1 MTSSLL
7 MTMALSLTGCA
18 KEVSTSYYGL
28 NTYTRD
34 SEIGDTVAKIDV
46 SVNNGIITK
55 ASIEETYTPNVW
67 ARVSSSDLD
76 KLETIKVTLDGG
88 EAIYYA
94 KYIQIDNQV
103 WIGSLR
109 DEDSTFKPDIH
120 HEYVTYSVRG
130 AGDEDAKSDLLRYLS
145 VKDTT
150 AYNLGTDV
158 NAYYNAV
165 MNDKI
170 KLLDDKNNVAPD
182 AKEPNYDFADSGVKP
197 SFPNG
202 KKLRSENE
210 KYSSWKSSVDA
221 ICKFAVGKK
230 LNYSISV
237 KDDFD
242 DSYYTLKAIDGE
254 WAYNSKLQ
262 GTDTKNPDELA
273 KIQDEDGNWEKM
285 TGCKLADIKSN
296 FALDFYF
303 AGVNEAFASLEYESI
318 A

>member
-18 KEVSTSYYGL
+18 KEVSTSFYGL
-28 NTYTRD
+28 NKYTRD
-34 SEIGDTVAKIDV
+34 CEIGDTVCKIDV
-46 SVNNGIITK
+46 SVNNGAITK

-76 KLETIKVTLDGG
+76 RLETVKVTLDEG
-88 EAIYYA
+88 ETRYYA

-103 WIGSLR
+103 WVGSVR
-109 DEDSTFKPDIH
+109 KEGSSFAPDVH

-130 AGDEDAKSDLLRYLS
+130 ASDEDANSDFLRYLS
-145 VKDTT
+145 VQDTT
-150 AYNLGTDV
+150 AYKLGEEV

-170 KLLDDKNNVAPD
+170 KLLDDKNDVADD
-182 AKEPNYDFADSGVKP
+182 AEDPNYDFVDSGVKP
-197 SFPNG
+197 SFPDG

-210 KYSSWKSSVDA
+210 RFSSWKSSVDA
-221 ICKFAVGKK
+221 LCKFMIGRHM
-230 LNYSISV
+230 NYAISA

-242 DSYYTLKAIDGE
+242 DTYDTLKAIDGE
-254 WAYNSKLQ
+254 WAFNPSLLQ
-262 GTDTKNPDELA
+262 AGTKDSDELA
-273 KIQDEDGNWEKM
+273 KIQDDDANWEKIE
-285 TGCKLADIKSN
+285 GCKVDDIKSSD
-296 FALDFYF
+296 ALDVYF
-303 AGVNEAFASLEYESI
+303 NGINEAYASLEYESI